1 MQIELHAL
9 GHDLPGLALVELDHH
24 WTWFLNLGIIVFFF
38 FFFGFLALL
47 FQIHSPPYIL
57 DLYPATS
64 KVRASSKSNRGNF
77 SPVLSHQDEGDET
90 LLTPRELDF

>member
-38 FFFGFLALL
+38 FFFWL
-47 FQIHSPPYIL
+47 FGL
-57 DLYPATS
+57 T
-64 KVRASSKSNRGNF
+64 F
-77 SPVLSHQDEGDET
+77 SDP
-90 LLTPRELDF
+90 